1 MLPQS
6 FILPGA
12 CALYQLPAVPGVS
25 AGSEAIAGCHRLPGL
40 LPRLAAVGLA
50 MLVSACAG
58 PAPRDAVPVTR
69 TLPAQEAFTSPLPPA
84 ARFSAVPVE
93 PARRSNAQMARD
105 FLDLEFQM
113 ESGRS
118 IDRLTR
124 FDGPVTVTM
133 TGAVPPSAAADLDL
147 LIARLRHEAGI
158 DIRRVGAGPAS
169 ITVEFRP
176 KAQLQRYVPAAAC
189 YVVPNVSGLA
199 EYRAR
204 RSSAAVDWTRME
216 ARTTATVFVPSDT
229 SPQEVRD
236 CLHEE
241 TAQAL
246 GPLNDLYR
254 LPDSVYND
262 DNFHTVLTG
271 FDMLMLKLHYAPE
284 LHNGMTRDQV
294 AAALPAVLARLNP
307 AGGTV
312 GAIPA
317 GSETPRDWTQAI
329 ETAFGSRAPLDQR
342 QAAARR
348 AVQIGEAQGWQDSRM
363 AFAWFALGRLST
375 GTDPEL
381 SAQAFRAAKAIHQRL
396 PGAAVHA
403 AHADMQIAAFDLS
416 RGRFHEALA
425 LADGAI
431 PAVRRAQNAAL
442 LATLLQIRAEALD
455 GLGRPAEAQAARNE
469 SLGWARYGFGS
480 DVEVMARMADIATL
494 AAAGR
499 RG

>member
-1 MLPQS
+1 M
-6 FILPGA
+6 
-12 CALYQLPAVPGVS
+12 YQLPAVPGVS
-25 AGSEAIAGCHRLPGL
+25 AGSRPVARR
-40 LPRLAAVGLA
+40 LPRLAVLGVAL
-50 MLVSACAG
+50 LLSACGG

-69 TLPAQEAFTSPLPPA
+69 TRPLDEAIASPLPPA
-84 ARFSAVPVE
+84 TRFSGGPVA
-93 PARRSNAQMARD
+93 PAQRSNAQMARD

-118 IDRLTR
+118 LDRLTR
-124 FDGPVTVTM
+124 FEGPVTMVL
-133 TGAVPPSAAADLDL
+133 TGDVPPSAAAEADL

-158 DIRRVGAGPAS
+158 DISRVGSGPAS

-176 KAQLQRYVPAAAC
+176 KAQLQRFVPTAAC

-199 EYRAR
+199 DYRAKR
-204 RSSAAVDWTRME
+204 GSAALDWAQMTTRS
-216 ARTTATVFVPSDT
+216 TATVFVPSD
-229 SPQEVRD
+229 SSAQEVRD

-271 FDMLMLKLHYAPE
+271 FDMLMLKVHYAPD
-284 LHNGMTRDQV
+284 LHSGMTATEV
-294 AAALPAVLARLNP
+294 AAVLPGVLARLNP
-307 AGGTV
+307 GGGAV

-317 GSETPRDWTQAI
+317 GSVTPREWSAAI
-329 ETAFGSRAPLDQR
+329 ETAFGSHAPLAQR

-348 AVQIGEAQGWQDSRM
+348 AVSIGQAQGWQDTRM
-363 AFAWFALGRLST
+363 AFAWFSLGRLST

-381 SAQAFRAAKAIHQRL
+381 SAQAFQSAKAIYARL
-396 PGAAVHA
+396 PGTAVHA

-416 RGRFHEALA
+416 RGRFDAALA

-431 PAVRRAQNAAL
+431 PAVRGAQNAAL

-455 GLGRPAEAQAARNE
+455 GLGRPAEAQAARAE

-480 DVEVMARMADIATL
+480 DVEVMARMADIAAL

>member
-1 MLPQS
+1 MLPHSLTQS
-6 FILPGA
+6 GA
-12 CALYQLPAVPGVS
+12 CAVFQLPSLARS
-25 AGSEAIAGCHRLPGL
+25 AACSDTPAPRRAALMRPVVLGLGL
-40 LPRLAAVGLA
+40 LVA
-50 MLVSACAG
+50 ACAG
-58 PAPRDAVPVTR
+58 PAPDSAGVSR
-69 TLPAQEAFTSPLPPA
+69 TLPAGAEFSSPLPPA
-84 ARFSAVPVE
+84 ARFSGGPVE
-93 PARRSNAQMARD
+93 PAQRSNAQMARD

-113 ESGRS
+113 ESGRV

-124 FDGPVTVTM
+124 FEGPVTVVM
-133 TGAVPPSAAADLDL
+133 TGTVPPSAAADLDL

-158 DIRRVGAGPAS
+158 DIRRVGSGPAS

-176 KAQLQRYVPAAAC
+176 KSQLQRYVPTAAC

-199 EYRAR
+199 DYRAKR
-204 RSSAAVDWTRME
+204 NSAAVDWTRME
-216 ARTTATVFVPSDT
+216 VRSTATVFVPSDT

-271 FDMLMLKLHYAPE
+271 FDMLMLKVHYAPE
-284 LHNGMTRDQV
+284 LHNGMSRAEV
-294 AAALPAVLARLNP
+294 EAVLPGVLARLNP
-307 AGGTV
+307 AGGPGTPL
-312 GAIPA
+312 ARE
-317 GSETPRDWTQAI
+317 SDTPRDWIAAI
-329 ETAFGSRAPLDQR
+329 ETAFGSRAALDQR
-342 QAAARR
+342 QAAARQ
-348 AVQIGEAQGWQDSRM
+348 AVAIAQARGWQDTRM
-363 AFAWFALGRLST
+363 AFAWFALGRLTT
-375 GTDPEL
+375 GTDPDL
-381 SAQAFRAAKAIHQRL
+381 SAQAFQSARAIYARL
-396 PGAAVHA
+396 PGTTVHA

-416 RGRFHEALA
+416 RGRWSEALA

-455 GLGRPAEAQAARNE
+455 GLGRTAEAEAARAE

-494 AAAGR
+494 AAAGQ

>member
-1 MLPQS
+1 MLPQYPDV
-6 FILPGA
+6 PGA
-12 CALYQLPAVPGVS
+12 CALYQLPSLRGVT
-25 AGSEAIAGCHRLPGL
+25 AGSETVAPMRRGLSRLP
-40 LPRLAAVGLA
+40 RMAVTGLA
-50 MLVSACAG
+50 LLVSACAG
-58 PAPRDAVPVTR
+58 TTPDSAGVSR
-69 TLPAQEAFTSPLPPA
+69 TLPAEAEFNSPLPPA
-84 ARFSAVPVE
+84 ARFSGGPVE

-113 ESGRS
+113 ESGRRVE
-118 IDRLTR
+118 RLTR
-124 FDGPVTVTM
+124 FEGPVTVVM
-133 TGAVPPSAAADLDL
+133 TGDVPPSAAADLDL

-158 DIRRVGAGPAS
+158 DISRVGSGPAS

-176 KAQLQRYVPAAAC
+176 KAQLQRFVPTAAC
-189 YVVPNVSGLA
+189 YVVPNVRGLA
-199 EYRAR
+199 DYRAKR
-204 RSSAAVDWTRME
+204 GSAAVDWTRME
-216 ARTTATVFVPSDT
+216 ERTSATVFVPSDT

-271 FDMLMLKLHYAPE
+271 FDMLMLKVHYAPD
-284 LHNGMTRDQV
+284 LRNGMSEAEV
-294 AAALPAVLARLNP
+294 AAVLPGVLSRANP
-307 AGGTV
+307 AGGAV
-312 GAIPA
+312 GSIPA
-317 GSETPRDWTQAI
+317 GSVTPREWAQAI
-329 ETAFGSRAPLDQR
+329 ETAFGSRAALDER

-348 AVQIGEAQGWQDSRM
+348 AVAIGQAQGWRDTRM
-363 AFAWFALGRLST
+363 AFAWFALGRLTT
-375 GTDPEL
+375 GTDPDL
-381 SAQAFRAAKAIHQRL
+381 SADAFRSAKAIYAGL
-396 PGAAVHA
+396 PGCSVHA

-416 RGRFHEALA
+416 RGRFQEALA

-431 PAVRRAQNAAL
+431 PAVRTAQNAAL

-455 GLGRPAEAQAARNE
+455 GMGRTVEAQAARAE

-480 DVEVMARMADIATL
+480 DVEVMARMADIAAL